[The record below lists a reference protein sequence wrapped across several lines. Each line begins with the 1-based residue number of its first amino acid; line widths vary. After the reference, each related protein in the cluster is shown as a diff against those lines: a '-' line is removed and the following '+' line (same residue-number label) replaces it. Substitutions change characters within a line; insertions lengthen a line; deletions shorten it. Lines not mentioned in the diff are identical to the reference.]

1 MARALVFLALMCL
14 VAPSLAG
21 GTEAKKMVG
30 VYVLKK
36 GNFSVKMTN
45 WGATVMSIILPDSKG
60 TMNKLC
66 FFFFYQNKLCFNT
79 QKIMWPVK
87 FQWAMGWVLI
97 LHS

>member
-66 FFFFYQNKLCFNT
+66 FFFFIRTNYVSTLRKSCGL
-79 QKIMWPVK
+79 
-87 FQWAMGWVLI
+87 
-97 LHS
+97 

>member
-1 MARALVFLALMCL
+1 MCL

-60 TMNKLC
+60 TMNK
-66 FFFFYQNKLCFNT
+66 
-79 QKIMWPVK
+79 PVGNGLS
-87 FQWAMGWVLI
+87 FTFTLI
-97 LHS
+97 E

>member
-1 MARALVFLALMCL
+1 MCL

-66 FFFFYQNKLCFNT
+66 LNT

-87 FQWAMGWVLI
+87 FQWAMG
-97 LHS
+97 